1 MYVDDLVTGADDV
14 SEALKTS
21 REAKEIMRGA
31 GMNLRKWV
39 TNDYHLAKKWEEE
52 NFDIQSLSS
61 NEKILKVLGIQW
73 NIQED
78 SLSIETSCLTKI
90 SRRKKYQTAGKIYD
104 PLGLITPFTVR
115 IKLLLQKLWLRE
127 LPWDEELPSDLND
140 EWSEWCSELSELS
153 NISVPRFALDSC
165 DENIEIHVFSDA
177 SQKLYGAAVY
187 VKSFTCQK
195 VSLPRLELLGALIA
209 ARLGTEVKKVLDR
222 KGSSNI
228 FFWSDSKVTLYW
240 IKGSSRRWKSFVQN
254 RVDEIQK
261 LTNPDSWFYCS
272 TKDNPADLLTRGVS
286 ASSLVNNSKWWW
298 TCAEFFTEPHLPYKC
313 LQPIVPEVEN
323 LTPNER
329 ESFVQES
336 KSSSDINDIS
346 ERTMF
351 ICNCRKGESRKVGP
365 LQLEE
370 IMGNL
375 PYERVNRSPPFSVS
389 GLSPP
394 PRPEAEDHF
403 IMEAFN
409 KGPPLP
415 PMKLPHL
422 LLLRDLN
429 PDPFIPQ

>member
-31 GMNLRKWV
+31 GMNLHKWV
-39 TNDYHLAKKWEEE
+39 TNDSHLAKIWEEE
-52 NFDIQSLSS
+52 NFDIHPLSS
-61 NEKILKVLGIQW
+61 KDILKVLGIQW

-90 SRRKKYQTAGKIYD
+90 SRRKKSTKRFILQTAGKIYD

-115 IKLLLQKLWLRE
+115 IKLLLQKLWLRK

-140 EWSEWCSELSELS
+140 EWSQWCSELSELS

-187 VKSFTCQK
+187 VKVQNQEKISVNLLASKSRVSPVKK

-286 ASSLVNNSKWWW
+286 ASSLVNNSKWW

-370 IMGNL
+370 SN
-375 PYERVNRSPPFSVS
+375 
-389 GLSPP
+389 
-394 PRPEAEDHF
+394 AE
-403 IMEAFN
+403 IN
-409 KGPPLP
+409 ISSSS
-415 PMKLPHL
+415 
-422 LLLRDLN
+422 RDLFEN
-429 PDPFIPQ
+429 FHMSIYNANKFFQICL